1 MDERETPHVD
11 IAIIGA
17 GFGGLGAAI
26 RLRRAGWRDFVVLEA
41 ADDVGGTWRD
51 NSYPGCAC
59 DVPSHLYSFSFALN
73 PNWSDTYSG
82 QREIWA
88 YLRECV
94 DRFAIRPHLRLSTA
108 VNELAWDDADQRW
121 HIDTSTGPLTA
132 RVVISA
138 AGPLSDPAIPD
149 LPGLH
154 EFAGPVFH
162 SARWRHDLD
171 LAGRRVA
178 VIGTGASAIQF
189 VPEIADR
196 VDSMVVFQRTPPWV
210 IPRRSRPIRD
220 GERRIFRSVPLVQR
234 TIRTAVFWAREWF
247 AVGFLRPR
255 MMRPAQKIALTHLHH
270 QVADPELRAKLTP
283 SYTMGCKRVLISSTY
298 YPALQRDNVQ
308 VETSPV
314 SSVGPHSVI
323 TADGAEHDVDT
334 IIFGT
339 GFHVTDVPIAKHV
352 RGRGGVLLADAWRG
366 TMTAYLGTTVAGF
379 PNLFL
384 LLGPNTG
391 LGHNSVVLMIEA
403 QLKQVTRALDHL
415 RRRGLDTIEPTVDAQ
430 RGFVSRV
437 DAKMRPTVWISGGCR
452 SWYLDASGRNS
463 TLWPGFVPSFRRMLG
478 RFRPEAYVMSAA
490 RAATPAVRA
499 ERG

>member
-11 IAIIGA
+11 IAIVGA

-26 RLRRAGWRDFVVLEA
+26 RLRRAGWQDFVILEA

-59 DVPSHLYSFSFALN
+59 DVPSHLYSYSFALN

-88 YLRECV
+88 YLRTCV
-94 DRFAIRPHLRLSTA
+94 ERFGLRPHLRLSTA
-108 VNELAWDDADQRW
+108 VNEMAWNDVDQRW
-121 HIDTSTGPLTA
+121 RIETSNGPLTA

-149 LPGLH
+149 LPGLAN
-154 EFAGPVFH
+154 FTGTVFH
-162 SARWRHDLD
+162 SSRWRHDHD

-189 VPEIADR
+189 VPEIAPDI
-196 VDSMVVFQRTPPWV
+196 DHMVVFQRTAPWV

-220 GERRIFRSVPLVQR
+220 GERRLFRAVPLVQR
-234 TIRTAVFWAREWF
+234 VIRTAVFWAREWF

-255 MMRPAQKIALTHLHH
+255 MMRPAQKIALRHLHN
-270 QVADPELRAKLTP
+270 QVSDSELRAKLTP

-298 YPALQRDNVQ
+298 YPTLLRDNVE
-308 VETSPV
+308 VETSPII
-314 SSVGPHSVI
+314 SVGPRSVI
-323 TADGAEHDVDT
+323 TGDGAEHEVDT

-339 GFHVTDVPIAKHV
+339 GFHVTDVPIAKHL
-352 RGRGGVLLADAWRG
+352 RGRGGVLLADAWTE
-366 TMTAYLGTTVAGF
+366 TMTAYLGTTVTGF

-391 LGHNSVVLMIEA
+391 LGHNSVILMIEG
-403 QLKQVTRALDHL
+403 QLNQVCKALDHL
-415 RRRGLDTIEPTVDAQ
+415 RRRGLDTIEPTAEAQ
-430 RGFVSRV
+430 RDFVTRV
-437 DAKMRPTVWISGGCR
+437 DAKMRPTVWLRGGCR
-452 SWYLDASGRNS
+452 SWYLDSGGRNS
-463 TLWPGFVPSFRRMLG
+463 TLWPGFVPSFRRLLG
-478 RFRPEAYVMSAA
+478 RFRPAAYVMTTAPMAA
-490 RAATPAVRA
+490 PAVGA
-499 ERG
+499 P